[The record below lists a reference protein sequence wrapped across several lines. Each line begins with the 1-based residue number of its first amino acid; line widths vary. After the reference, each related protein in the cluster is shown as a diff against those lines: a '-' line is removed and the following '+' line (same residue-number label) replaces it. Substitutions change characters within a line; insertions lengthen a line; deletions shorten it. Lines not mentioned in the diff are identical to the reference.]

1 MTINLSL
8 PQKESEIKPRITV
21 IGVGGAGGNA
31 VNNMISAALEGVE
44 FIVANTDAQALGQSL
59 ADRRV
64 QLGITITQGLGA
76 GARPEVGRQ
85 AAEEALPEILQLL
98 DGANM
103 VFVTA
108 GMGGG
113 TGTGAA
119 PVIAAAA
126 REQGILTIGVVTKPF
141 HFEGRRRMQSAEQGI
156 LELEKVVD
164 TLIVIPNQNLFKIA
178 NEKTT
183 FADAFKMAD
192 DVLHMGVRGVTDL
205 MVMPGLINLDFADIR
220 TVMGEMGKAMMGTGE
235 AEGQDRSRV
244 AAESAISNPLLE
256 DHSMKGAKG
265 VLINITGGLDM
276 TLHEVDEAANRIRE
290 EVDADANI
298 IFGSTF
304 DATMQGRMRVSVVA
318 TGIAA
323 MAQQAP
329 APNYLNLDMNRPHM
343 QTGQPALSRPVAPP
357 VGRVAMPAAAVAAAP
372 PPPAPVM
379 QAPAAPPVA
388 PPVVAPPVMAPAPA
402 AAPPMPA
409 PVVMQAPPAPVV
421 EAPAP
426 TPAPIAAQIEAAQPM
441 GFAPPRRHQCPH
453 QPPHLRQSRHR
464 SRHLLRRPPCRTSRW
479 STRPTGASAVR
490 RHGRRYAPPNRSRDP
505 WPRGRSRPRAGR
517 PTCSSASPAPLRP
530 RGPRPRRS
538 RHPCPLLSRARL
550 QPSPRQR
557 ARRLKMSSP
566 SRPSPRRVR
575 RRCRPRS
582 ASTSPSAPS
591 PRAMTTT
598 CKFPR
603 SCVAKPIDDKA
614 HPVRLVSRT
623 GCAL

>member
-8 PQKESEIKPRITV
+8 PQTESEIKPRITV
-21 IGVGGAGGNA
+21 VGVGGAGGNA

-323 MAQQAP
+323 MAAQQP
-329 APNYLNLDMNRPHM
+329 APNYLSLDMNRPM
-343 QTGQPALSRPVAPP
+343 QTGQPALSRPAAPP
-357 VGRVAMPAAAVAAAP
+357 VGRVAMPAAAMA
-372 PPPAPVM
+372 PPPAPMAAAPVAPVAPPPMMAPPPAPMVAVAEAAPDPAPVATPVM
-379 QAPAAPPVA
+379 AVAPAAPSAEAPIAAQVMMVAPAEAPAAPP
-388 PPVVAPPVMAPAPA
+388 PAPAP
-402 AAPPMPA
+402 
-409 PVVMQAPPAPVV
+409 VAPPAPVAATPAT
-421 EAPAP
+421 APAAASQRPLVDENDWRVSRPKAPVRTSEPVARPVAAGSAAESRSPNLFQRITGAFATPKP
-426 TPAPIAAQIEAAQPM
+426 TTAPIAPPVAEPPAARPAAENVVAVAPKAAPRPAPAQASINLDVTERTKPARDDDDLQIPA
-441 GFAPPRRHQCPH
+441 F
-453 QPPHLRQSRHR
+453 
-464 SRHLLRRPPCRTSRW
+464 LRRQ
-479 STRPTGASAVR
+479 A
-490 RHGRRYAPPNRSRDP
+490 N
-505 WPRGRSRPRAGR
+505 
-517 PTCSSASPAPLRP
+517 
-530 RGPRPRRS
+530 
-538 RHPCPLLSRARL
+538 
-550 QPSPRQR
+550 
-557 ARRLKMSSP
+557 
-566 SRPSPRRVR
+566 
-575 RRCRPRS
+575 
-582 ASTSPSAPS
+582 
-591 PRAMTTT
+591 
-598 CKFPR
+598 
-603 SCVAKPIDDKA
+603 
-614 HPVRLVSRT
+614 
-623 GCAL
+623 

>member
-8 PQKESEIKPRITV
+8 PQTESEIKPRITV
-21 IGVGGAGGNA
+21 VGVGGAGGNA

-304 DATMQGRMRVSVVA
+304 DATMQGRMRVSVVS
-318 TGIAA
+318 TGISA
-323 MAQQAP
+323 MAAQQP
-329 APNYLNLDMNRPHM
+329 APNYLSLDMNRPM

-357 VGRVAMPAAAVAAAP
+357 VGRVAMPAAAMA
-372 PPPAPVM
+372 PPPAPMAAAPVAAPVAPVAPPPM
-379 QAPAAPPVA
+379 MAPAPAPMAAVAQAAPITAPVVAMTPASVAETPIAAQVMMVAPVEAPADPPPAPAPVAPPAPIAATPAAAPVAASQRPLVDENDWRVSRAKVPVRTSEPVARPVAARPAAESRSPNLFQRITGAFAAPKPATTSIAPPVA
-388 PPVVAPPVMAPAPA
+388 PAAEPPAARPAAENVVAVAPKAAARPAPA
-402 AAPPMPA
+402 QASINLDVTERAKPTRDDDDLQIPA
-409 PVVMQAPPAPVV
+409 
-421 EAPAP
+421 
-426 TPAPIAAQIEAAQPM
+426 
-441 GFAPPRRHQCPH
+441 F
-453 QPPHLRQSRHR
+453 
-464 SRHLLRRPPCRTSRW
+464 LRRQ
-479 STRPTGASAVR
+479 A
-490 RHGRRYAPPNRSRDP
+490 N
-505 WPRGRSRPRAGR
+505 
-517 PTCSSASPAPLRP
+517 
-530 RGPRPRRS
+530 
-538 RHPCPLLSRARL
+538 
-550 QPSPRQR
+550 
-557 ARRLKMSSP
+557 
-566 SRPSPRRVR
+566 
-575 RRCRPRS
+575 
-582 ASTSPSAPS
+582 
-591 PRAMTTT
+591 
-598 CKFPR
+598 
-603 SCVAKPIDDKA
+603 
-614 HPVRLVSRT
+614 
-623 GCAL
+623 

>member
-8 PQKESEIKPRITV
+8 PQTESEIKPRITV
-21 IGVGGAGGNA
+21 VGVGGAGGNA

-323 MAQQAP
+323 MAAQQP
-329 APNYLNLDMNRPHM
+329 APNYLSLDMNRPM

-357 VGRVAMPAAAVAAAP
+357 VGRVAMPAAAMA
-372 PPPAPVM
+372 PPPAPMAAAPVAAPVTPVAPPPM
-379 QAPAAPPVA
+379 MAPAPAPMAAVAQAAPIAASVVAMTPASVAETPIAAQVMMVAPVEAPADPPPAPAPVAPPAPVAATPAAAPVAASQRPLVDENDWRVSRAKVPVRTSEPVARPVAARPAAESRSPNLFQRITGAFAAPKPATTSIAPPVA
-388 PPVVAPPVMAPAPA
+388 PAAEPPAARPAAENVVAVAPKAAARPAPA
-402 AAPPMPA
+402 QASINLDVTERAKPTRDDDDLQIPA
-409 PVVMQAPPAPVV
+409 
-421 EAPAP
+421 
-426 TPAPIAAQIEAAQPM
+426 
-441 GFAPPRRHQCPH
+441 F
-453 QPPHLRQSRHR
+453 
-464 SRHLLRRPPCRTSRW
+464 LRRQ
-479 STRPTGASAVR
+479 A
-490 RHGRRYAPPNRSRDP
+490 N
-505 WPRGRSRPRAGR
+505 
-517 PTCSSASPAPLRP
+517 
-530 RGPRPRRS
+530 
-538 RHPCPLLSRARL
+538 
-550 QPSPRQR
+550 
-557 ARRLKMSSP
+557 
-566 SRPSPRRVR
+566 
-575 RRCRPRS
+575 
-582 ASTSPSAPS
+582 
-591 PRAMTTT
+591 
-598 CKFPR
+598 
-603 SCVAKPIDDKA
+603 
-614 HPVRLVSRT
+614 
-623 GCAL
+623 